1 MKKTE
6 IAYLISDAINVGYDN
21 YAELRGF
28 CKGLEV
34 SGRKD
39 LAAKIL
45 GLYKSH
51 ADEDDVVRFVSEKFE
66 EAED

>member
-1 MKKTE
+1 MKKAE
-6 IAYLISDAINVGYDN
+6 IAYLISDAINVGYDT

-39 LAAKIL
+39 LATKIL

-51 ADEDDVVRFVSEKFE
+51 ADEDDVVRFVSKNFK
-66 EAED
+66 EAEN

>member
-6 IAYLISDAINVGYDN
+6 IAFLISDAINVGYDY

-34 SGRKD
+34 LGRKD
-39 LAAKIL
+39 LAEEITA
-45 GLYKSH
+45 LYGSQ
-51 ADEDDVVRFVSEKFE
+51 ADDDSIIKFVAEKF
-66 EAED
+66 